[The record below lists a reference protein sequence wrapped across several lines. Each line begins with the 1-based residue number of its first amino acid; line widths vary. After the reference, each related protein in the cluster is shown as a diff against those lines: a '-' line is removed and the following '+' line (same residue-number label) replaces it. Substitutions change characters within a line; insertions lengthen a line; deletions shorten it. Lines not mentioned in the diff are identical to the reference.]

1 MQNLNLRA
9 KKILSIVLLAGG
21 AFWATSCQFLNGA
34 DEDVEGE
41 PLARVYNRYLYKSDL
56 KDLVPKD
63 LSEKDSLAFLQNY
76 INVWAKDQLM
86 IYKAEYNLTESKKN
100 FDKQIEEYRND
111 LLKFA
116 YRQEYISQNLDTV
129 IQDSAILKNY
139 QSGTNA
145 FVLKENI
152 VRASY
157 IVINSEAPDL
167 KDAIKWFSSNK
178 QKDRSNLLDYSLK
191 YAYKFSVT
199 DSSWMSFDQL
209 KKIIPFENPD
219 QLEVIKNNEVQQFN
233 DGTNVY
239 LVHIWQYKLKGERA
253 PLIYASDVIKNILIN
268 RRKLKLLNELEQNL
282 LNDALKKKE
291 FEVY

>member
-1 MQNLNLRA
+1 MNQRI
-9 KKILSIVLLAGG
+9 KKILSITILAGG
-21 AFWATSCQFLNGA
+21 AFWATSCQFFNGT
-34 DEDVEGE
+34 DEDVDGE

-56 KDLVPKD
+56 KELVPKD
-63 LSEKDSLAFLQNY
+63 LPEKDSLAFLQNY

-86 IYKAEYNLTESKKN
+86 IYKAEYNLTENKKN

-116 YRQEYISQNLDTV
+116 YRQEYIRQNLDTV
-129 IQDSAILKNY
+129 IQDSAILRSY
-139 QSGTNA
+139 EGGTNS

-152 VRASY
+152 VRVSY
-157 IVINSEAPDL
+157 IVINKDAPDL
-167 KDAIKWFSSNK
+167 KDAVKWFSSNK
-178 QKDRSNLLDYSLK
+178 QKDRSSLLDYSLK

-209 KKIIPFENPD
+209 GKIIPFENPD
-219 QLEVIKNNEVQQFN
+219 QLEIIKNTQVQQFN

-239 LVHIWQYKLKGERA
+239 LVQIWQYKLKGQRA
-253 PLIYASDVIKNILIN
+253 PLVYAADVIKNILIN

>member
-1 MQNLNLRA
+1 MNHRA
-9 KKILSIVLLAGG
+9 KKILSIIVLAGG
-21 AFWATSCQFLNGA
+21 AFWATSCQFLNGT
-34 DEDVEGE
+34 DEEIDGE

-56 KDLVPKD
+56 KELVPKD
-63 LSEKDSLAFLQNY
+63 LPEKDSLAFLQNY

-86 IYKAEYNLTESKKN
+86 IYKAEYNLTENKKN

-129 IQDSAILKNY
+129 IRDTAILRSY
-139 QSGTNA
+139 ESGINS

-152 VRASY
+152 VRVSY
-157 IVINSEAPDL
+157 LVINKDAPDL
-167 KDAIKWFSSNK
+167 KDAIKWFASSK
-178 QKDRSNLLDYSLK
+178 QKDRANLLDYSLK
-191 YAYKFSVT
+191 YAYKFSIT

-209 KKIIPFENPD
+209 RKIIPFENPE
-219 QLEVIKNNEVQQFN
+219 QQEVIKNNLVQQFN

-239 LVHIWQYKLKGERA
+239 LVQIWQYKLKGEKA
-253 PLIYASDVIKNILIN
+253 PLVYASDVIKNILIN

>member
-1 MQNLNLRA
+1 ML
-9 KKILSIVLLAGG
+9 IAGG
-21 AFWATSCQFLNGA
+21 ALWATSCQFFNTQ
-34 DEDVEGE
+34 DEELEGE

-100 FDKQIEEYRND
+100 FEKQIEEYRND

-129 IQDSAILKNY
+129 IRDTAILRSY
-139 QSGTNA
+139 RSGTNN

-152 VRASY
+152 VRVNY
-157 IVINSEAPDL
+157 MIVNKEAPEL
-167 KDAIKWFSSNK
+167 KKAIQWFSSSRPR
-178 QKDRSNLLDYSLK
+178 DREDLLDYALK
-191 YAYKFSVT
+191 YAYKFSLS
-199 DSSWMSFDQL
+199 DSTWIGFDKL
-209 KKIIPFENPD
+209 NKLIPFESND
-219 QLEVIKNNEVQQFN
+219 QLAIVKNREVQQFI
-233 DGTNVY
+233 DPTNVY
-239 LVHIWQYKLKGERA
+239 LAQIWDHRLKGEHA
-253 PLIYASDVIKNILIN
+253 PLVYARDIIKNILIN
-268 RRKLKLLNELEQNL
+268 KRKLKLLNDLEQNL
-282 LNDALKKKE
+282 LEDALEKKE

>member
-1 MQNLNLRA
+1 MQNLSRRA
-9 KKILSIVLLAGG
+9 SNILSILLIAGG
-21 AFWATSCQFLNGA
+21 AFWATSCQFFNSTG
-34 DEDVEGE
+34 EEVEGE

-56 KDLVPKD
+56 KELVPKD
-63 LSEKDSLAFLQNY
+63 LPEKDSLAFLQNY

-86 IYKAEYNLTESKKN
+86 IYKAEYNLTENKKN
-100 FDKQIEEYRND
+100 FDKEIEEYRND

-116 YRQEYISQNLDTV
+116 YRQEYIRQNLDTV
-129 IQDSAILKNY
+129 IQDTAIRRNY
-139 QSGTNA
+139 ESGTNS

-157 IVINSEAPDL
+157 IVINKDAPEL
-167 KDAIKWFSSNK
+167 KDAIKWFSSSK
-178 QKDRSNLLDYSLK
+178 AKDRSSLLDYSLK
-191 YAYKFSVT
+191 YAYKFSVV
-199 DSSWMSFDQL
+199 DSTWMSFDQL
-209 KKIIPFENPD
+209 RKIIPFENPV

-239 LVHIWQYKLKGERA
+239 LVQIWQYKLKGERA

>member
-1 MQNLNLRA
+1 MNRRIN
-9 KKILSIVLLAGG
+9 KILSIVLLAGG
-21 AFWATSCQFLNGA
+21 VFWATSCQFLNGTE
-34 DEDVEGE
+34 DDVEGE

-56 KDLVPKD
+56 KELVPKD
-63 LSEKDSLAFLQNY
+63 LPEKDSLAFLQNY

-86 IYKAEYNLTESKKN
+86 IYKAEYNLTENKKN

-129 IQDSAILKNY
+129 ISDTAILRSY
-139 QSGTNA
+139 EGGTNS

-157 IVINSEAPDL
+157 IVINKDAPDL
-167 KDAIKWFSSNK
+167 KDATKWFASNK
-178 QKDRSNLLDYSLK
+178 QKDRSSLLDYSLK

-209 KKIIPFENPD
+209 RKIIPFENPD
-219 QLEVIKNNEVQQFN
+219 QLEVIKNNQVQQFN

-239 LVHIWQYKLKGERA
+239 LVQIWQYKLKGERA
-253 PLIYASDVIKNILIN
+253 PLVYASDVIKNILIN

>member
-1 MQNLNLRA
+1 MSRRVN
-9 KKILSIVLLAGG
+9 KILALLFLAGG
-21 AFWATSCQFLNGA
+21 VFWATSCQFFNGT
-34 DEDVEGE
+34 ENDVEGE
-41 PLARVYNRYLYKSDL
+41 PLARVYNRYLYKSDI

-63 LSEKDSLAFLQNY
+63 LPEKDSLAFLQNY

-86 IYKAEYNLTESKKN
+86 IYKAEYNLTENKKN

-116 YRQEYISQNLDTV
+116 YRQEYIRQNLDTV
-129 IQDSAILKNY
+129 IQDSAIQRNY
-139 QSGTNA
+139 EGGTNS

-157 IVINSEAPDL
+157 LVINQDAPDL
-167 KDAIKWFSSNK
+167 KKAERWFSSNRP
-178 QKDRSNLLDYSLK
+178 KDRSNLLDYSLK
-191 YAYKFSVT
+191 YAYRFSVT

-209 KKIIPFENPD
+209 RKIIPFENPD
-219 QLEVIKNNEVQQFN
+219 QTEIIKNNEVLQFN

-239 LVHIWQYKLKGERA
+239 LVQIWQYKLKGERA
-253 PLIYASDVIKNILIN
+253 PLVYAADVIKNILIN
-268 RRKLKLLNELEQNL
+268 KRKLKLLNELEQNL